1 MGAVSLPATG
11 SVYLDANVFIYT
23 VEHIAPYNTFLD
35 QFWLDVRNAHAAVQ
49 TSELSALETLVR
61 PLRDGNIALEAA
73 FRAVLFSSPD
83 VHLLPVTIAILE
95 RAAQLRATSGL
106 KTPDA
111 IHAAT
116 ALEHGCALF
125 VTNDAIFRRVP
136 GLPVTILGDL
146 LTP

>member
-1 MGAVSLPATG
+1 LPAAG
-11 SVYLDANVFIYT
+11 SVYLDANIFIYT
-23 VEHIAPYNTFLD
+23 VERIAPYSALLD
-35 QFWLDVRNAHAAVQ
+35 QFWLDVRSAHAAVL
-49 TSELSALETLVR
+49 TSELSALETLIR
-61 PLRDGNIALEAA
+61 PLRDGNASLESA

-83 VHLLPVTIAILE
+83 VRMLPVTMSILE
-95 RAAQLRATSGL
+95 RAAQLRASGSL

-125 VTNDAIFRRVP
+125 VTNDVLFRRVL
-136 GLPVTILGDL
+136 GLPVIILADL

>member
-1 MGAVSLPATG
+1 MGSLSLPAAG

-23 VEHIAPYNTFLD
+23 VERIAPYNTLLD
-35 QFWLDVRNAHAAVQ
+35 QFWLDVRSAHAAVL

-61 PLRDGNIALEAA
+61 PLRDGNAALETA

-83 VHLLPVTIAILE
+83 VRMLPVTISILE
-95 RAAQLRATSGL
+95 RAAQLRATSSL

-125 VTNDAIFRRVP
+125 VTSDAIFRRVS
-136 GLPVTILGDL
+136 GLSVTILADL